1 MVAKNLRVLQIG
13 AGSMGKRRLR
23 DLKDRQDVDLA
34 LLDTRADRRQQAHL
48 LNSKLAIFSDLDE
61 ALRWE
66 PDAMIISTPPQSH
79 AEYVQL
85 ALRRGLHH
93 FCEANI
99 WTIDPELVQ
108 QQSEPKSLVSA
119 PSSSLCFL
127 PAVEELARLVREE
140 LGHLHGYQMALNT
153 YMPEWHPGEG
163 PEYYARHRNTAAG
176 REMVPFELLWLNQV
190 FGFPQEVTGLV
201 TRGGRLPGLVEDT
214 WSLEMRLESGVAGQ
228 LMVLMDCP
236 GSLRQGWCFGDAGQ
250 IIFDLNS
257 GEIRREFRKGARD
270 SRNFGSI
277 SDVLEAMY
285 RREINTFIEAIHH
298 RISWPLSYHA
308 SAQAT
313 ATLAAAESSSESG
326 SRVRVDVA
334 VQPKVHSDSYQSP
347 TPS

>member
-1 MVAKNLRVLQIG
+1 
-13 AGSMGKRRLR
+13 
-23 DLKDRQDVDLA
+23 
-34 LLDTRADRRQQAHL
+34 
-48 LNSKLAIFSDLDE
+48 
-61 ALRWE
+61 
-66 PDAMIISTPPQSH
+66 
-79 AEYVQL
+79 
-85 ALRRGLHH
+85 
-93 FCEANI
+93 
-99 WTIDPELVQ
+99 
-108 QQSEPKSLVSA
+108 
-119 PSSSLCFL
+119 
-127 PAVEELARLVREE
+127 
-140 LGHLHGYQMALNT
+140 
-153 YMPEWHPGEG
+153 
-163 PEYYARHRNTAAG
+163 
-176 REMVPFELLWLNQV
+176 MVPFELLWLNQV